1 MADPV
6 IWKFDLEYSFE
17 MQLIELPWPGR
28 ITAAGPDPATGEPV
42 IWAEVDP
49 EPGARTIK
57 RIVQVCWT
65 GHRAPLDARH
75 LNTYTTPHGLVYHV
89 YELHAG

>member
-1 MADPV
+1 MAEPV
-6 IWKFDLEYSFE
+6 IWKFELEYSFN

-28 ITAAGPDPATGEPV
+28 IIAAGPDAQTGEPV

-49 EPGARTIK
+49 EPDARTIN

-75 LNTYTTPHGLVYHV
+75 INTFTDKQKLVHHI
-89 YELHAG
+89 YEMNP